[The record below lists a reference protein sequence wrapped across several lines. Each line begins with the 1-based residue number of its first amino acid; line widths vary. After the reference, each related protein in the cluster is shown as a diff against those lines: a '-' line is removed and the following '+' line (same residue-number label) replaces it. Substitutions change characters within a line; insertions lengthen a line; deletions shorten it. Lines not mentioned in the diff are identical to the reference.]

1 LTMGRPQGSIAVR
14 VGLWVLADGV
24 LLFLGMDYTVKK
36 EKDVQ
41 KMEMEKS
48 HSGIVRGEG
57 REAASKSTWMTRIC
71 KREKRR
77 LQKRNKQKQKRA
89 HHLRAVV
96 CPG

>member
-1 LTMGRPQGSIAVR
+1 M
-14 VGLWVLADGV
+14 LADGV

-57 REAASKSTWMTRIC
+57 REVASKST
-71 KREKRR
+71 
-77 LQKRNKQKQKRA
+77 
-89 HHLRAVV
+89 
-96 CPG
+96 